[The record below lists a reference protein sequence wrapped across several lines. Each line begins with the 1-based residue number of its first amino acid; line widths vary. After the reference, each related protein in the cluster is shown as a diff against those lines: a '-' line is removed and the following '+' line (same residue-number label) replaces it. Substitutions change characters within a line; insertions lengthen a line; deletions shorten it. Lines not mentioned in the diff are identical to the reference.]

1 MPDPSPAD
9 RSPRA
14 PVRTIA
20 VVAAAA
26 LLLWFVAV
34 QGLAAVAARSGNPA
48 LARLFDPGRHPA
60 AGYTTGAAL
69 LIAKQPDLAAR
80 QIRPAVLAAPM
91 DVRTVRVLGQ
101 ALEAR
106 DPAASTRVMRV
117 AEHLSWRDTPTTM
130 WVLRDAAL
138 VNDLPR
144 AIVQIDVLARRQ
156 IQPELVQQLFQ
167 ASLDD
172 TRSRRAM
179 ATMLASNPPWR
190 GRFFASLRTT
200 LSPQAHGRME
210 AMLDLLDAT
219 KSPATLLER
228 MTFIDRMVDSGD
240 GARARAY
247 WTRTFGIAPAAAAR
261 TPYDPMFAAVAARPK
276 DAVVSP
282 FEWKLDT
289 DADAFVAFQRDGGR
303 ILMAID
309 PVADGSITL
318 LAQVLMLSPG
328 THRIDTDM
336 VRNPVQ
342 KAPASWQVTCAPS
355 GTALVRSFATPG
367 DELSGLSVTVPTSG
381 CDQQTLTLVSTDR
394 IGTQPVLIRSVSI
407 R

>member
-1 MPDPSPAD
+1 MSDPLPLG
-9 RSPRA
+9 RSPQA
-14 PVRTIA
+14 LVRTIA
-20 VVAAAA
+20 VVGAAA
-26 LLLWFVAV
+26 LLIWFVGV
-34 QGLAAVAARSGNPA
+34 QGLAAIVARSGNPA
-48 LARLFDPGRHPA
+48 LARLFDPSRHPA

-80 QIRPAVLAAPM
+80 QIRPAVLAVPM

-117 AEHLSWRDTPTTM
+117 AEQLSWRDTPTTM

-138 VNDLPR
+138 ANDLPR
-144 AIVQIDVLARRQ
+144 AIVQMDVLARRQ
-156 IQPELVQQLFQ
+156 IQPELIQQLFQ

-172 TRSRRAM
+172 DRSRRAM
-179 ATMLASNPPWR
+179 ATTLAGNPPWR

-210 AMLDLLDAT
+210 AMLNLLDAT
-219 KSPATLLER
+219 RSPATPPER
-228 MTFIDRMVDSGD
+228 MTFIDRMVDTGD

-247 WTRTFGIAPAAAAR
+247 WARTFGIAPAAAAR
-261 TPYDPMFAAVAARPK
+261 TPYDPAFAAIAARPK
-276 DAVVSP
+276 NAVVSP
-282 FEWKLDT
+282 FEWKLNA

-303 ILMAID
+303 VLLAVN
-309 PVADGSITL
+309 PVADGSIPL
-318 LAQVLMLSPG
+318 LAQTLMLSSGP
-328 THRIDTDM
+328 HRIDTDM

-342 KAPASWQVTCAPS
+342 KAPASWQVSCVPS
-355 GTALVRSFATPG
+355 GAPLVRSFATPG
-367 DELSGLSVTVPTSG
+367 DELSGLSVTVPAGG
-381 CDQQTLTLVSTDR
+381 CDLQTLTLVSTDR
-394 IGTQPVLIRSVSI
+394 LGTQPVLIRSVLI